1 MPKGLT
7 NAEKAYLNTF
17 NSGPARTARTS
28 NRSSNAAKLLR
39 NAEIHWYS
47 NGYLEKPNK
56 TYHYRFIRNSPVIEF
71 KTNANVINM
80 LKRLGHGNKNS
91 NYYKGRATYAGAI
104 FKQTPKHRKLYIMNV
119 EPFRL
124 AYGEKGINSVPGMV
138 KAWNQRRGIQ
148 RREGNRLALV
158 NKALMNRY
166 LHQRSLTK
174 LANEKYSLKNAAK
187 LIKVAGILNK
197 GIQRKR
203 QVVRNAAEKWRFQA
217 SMQAARKRFLGR

>member
-1 MPKGLT
+1 MSSP
-7 NAEKAYLNTF
+7 
-17 NSGPARTARTS
+17 SS
-28 NRSSNAAKLLR
+28 RSRSNANKLR
-39 NAEIHWYS
+39 NAVNHWYS
-47 NGYLEKPNK
+47 NGYLDKPNE

-104 FKQTPKHRKLYIMNV
+104 FNQTPKHRKLYIMNV

-124 AYGEKGINSVPGMV
+124 AYGEKGINSIPGMV
-138 KAWNQRRGIQ
+138 KAWNQRRGIHG
-148 RREGNRLALV
+148 EGKRLALV

-203 QVVRNAAEKWRFQA
+203 QVVRNAAEKWRYQA
-217 SMQAARKRFLGR
+217 SMQAARKRFLSH